1 MPSGVVD
8 DDSSYVVG
16 GEFDSFDSFDD
27 ELERFCL
34 VCERRVDSAAPPQ
47 PPIAAAPNPTKPRQ
61 RPSPQGSRHTSNNST
76 TTLKSERLKALPPEA
91 AAVLAVVAAKHQQQQ
106 QHQQHQHQQHQQ
118 PTTTGGA
125 TRSQHHPTAPTMKR
139 NKSASKLH
147 GHSRNKSY
155 TSLAPNTKI
164 HALTARDAT
173 ATAAAPHHEPVLPAA
188 ATTSHA
194 PRRSSAQQSVN
205 DSDDAYEEVSNDG
218 DEVAPLSALYC
229 SEECRRVDELR
240 GQATTT
246 PSPQLVA
253 VLSTFSE
260 QSRRF
265 GSSSSLAYSSTHSLT
280 NTFFPASA
288 KSPVFDPRRSSSE
301 SVPSPFELDFSAAR
315 RRNSRGAE
323 TGGYSYRPSLMQR
336 MPSSDGDS
344 AERLQFAAG
353 SPNKSSASLSSMDS
367 ERGALIP
374 HRSSSALSSLR
385 LTQISSSPT
394 RPLHRPSCSTRHH
407 SDTTQLPSFN
417 ESPSFNGETKDK
429 VSGYVAG
436 MRISSA
442 PKSRRSQSALTG
454 QLGRSVPTRSSLLAP
469 RDEADVA
476 FPSSS
481 ITISQA
487 PMRSNSFASL
497 ALMSS
502 SLGHDFRAPQAF
514 SQHSRSA
521 STASLSGST
530 ATGLILGT
538 AETVSTSTIL
548 PTPKRRTTSRHRLSI
563 GSGGAA
569 SPPLSSPS
577 ASSNGFSSTGSPNGP
592 ALTSSSY
599 TSSNGSAGLG
609 VAGTGGPM
617 RGRTVANLSM
627 TRSLSSLM
635 HEADQD
641 GYFPSESDQTPIQS
655 YRTQRPNSTKGTSRS
670 RSRARVSVVENGAP
684 PPPKMSAAPN
694 GTTGGLMPALTSTP
708 LRKNFSWQ
716 DVGVATYAALDLS
729 NRDGRSVE
737 AGVQNGE
744 ATVRKPKPKLFH
756 FPDE

>member
-1 MPSGVVD
+1 MSSGVVD
-8 DDSSYVVG
+8 DDSSYLVG

-27 ELERFCL
+27 SFERFCL
-34 VCERRVDSAAPPQ
+34 VCERRVDDSAARRPP
-47 PPIAAAPNPTKPRQ
+47 PPPPTAAAPHPTKPRQ
-61 RPSPQGSRHTSNNST
+61 RPSPHGSRHPSSNST
-76 TTLKSERLKALPPEA
+76 TTLKSDRFKALPPEA
-91 AAVLAVVAAKHQQQQ
+91 AAVVAVVAAKHQQQ
-106 QHQQHQHQQHQQ
+106 HQ

-125 TRSQHHPTAPTMKR
+125 TRSHHHPTAPTMKR

-155 TSLAPNTKI
+155 TSLHPLAPSTKI
-164 HALTARDAT
+164 HAPTARDAT
-173 ATAAAPHHEPVLPAA
+173 ATATTAAPHHEPVLPAA

-194 PRRSSAQQSVN
+194 PRRSSAQQSVD

-265 GSSSSLAYSSTHSLT
+265 GSSSSLAHSSTHSPT
-280 NTFFPASA
+280 TPFFPTSA
-288 KSPVFDPRRSSSE
+288 KSPVIDPRRASSE
-301 SVPSPFELDFSAAR
+301 GVPSPFELDFSAAR

-336 MPSSDGDS
+336 VPSSDGDP
-344 AERLQFAAG
+344 AERSQFAAG
-353 SPNKSSASLSSMDS
+353 ARNKSSASLSSMDS
-367 ERGALIP
+367 DRGAPIP

-394 RPLHRPSCSTRHH
+394 RPLYRPSFKPRHH
-407 SDTTQLPSFN
+407 SDAPQLHSSD
-417 ESPSFNGETKDK
+417 ELPSFNGETTDK
-429 VSGYVAG
+429 LSGYVAG

-469 RDEADVA
+469 RDGADVA

-487 PMRSNSFASL
+487 PMRSNSSASL

-502 SLGHDFRAPQAF
+502 SLGQNFRAPHAF
-514 SQHSRSA
+514 SQNSRSA
-521 STASLSGST
+521 STASLSEST

-538 AETVSTSTIL
+538 AETVSTSTII
-548 PTPKRRTTSRHRLSI
+548 PTTKRRTTSRHRLSI

-577 ASSNGFSSTGSPNGP
+577 ASSNGFSSTESPNGP
-592 ALTSSSY
+592 ALTSSSC

-609 VAGTGGPM
+609 VAATGGPI
-617 RGRTVANLSM
+617 RGRTMANLSM

-641 GYFPSESDQTPIQS
+641 GYFPSESDQTPMQS

-694 GTTGGLMPALTSTP
+694 VTTRGLMPAPTSTP

-729 NRDGRSVE
+729 NRDGRSGE
-737 AGVQNGE
+737 AGIQNGE